1 MSELLLGIGVLAAV
15 FVGYNVGG
23 STTGPAFGPA
33 IGAGVI
39 GKGVAAALM
48 SGCFLL
54 GALTVGPE
62 VVLTLSRDLLRDPS
76 VFTLRSSVAVLLV
89 IGGALFLGNYAGVPA
104 STSMTAVGAIAAL
117 GSATGTLAW
126 SALGEIVVAWL
137 VAPVVGFWVAGVVG
151 RYWYPRLA
159 AWLALEE
166 RGADRAR
173 ARPMV
178 TVVSSGL
185 VPWLRI
191 RSTDGRRQRIGAAAV
206 VGVGCL
212 MAYASGTSNV
222 ANAVAPL
229 YAIDALE
236 LDALILLGSGA
247 VALGAFTIARRTLET
262 LGDDLTR
269 LPLPAA
275 IIVAVISSVLVVAL
289 SAVGIPASFV
299 VIATTCIIGLGW
311 GRATRTTTLADAARG
326 EDTPVS
332 VGALAADDENGDSEP
347 APPIGEETASD
358 VPATAELFD
367 PATTARV
374 LVVQNL
380 VPAVATVGAFVL
392 FRFAPVVGA

>member
-1 MSELLLGIGVLAAV
+1 MSELLLGVGVLGAI

-33 IGAGVI
+33 IGADVI

-48 SGCFLL
+48 SGCFFL

-62 VVLTLSRDLLRDPS
+62 VVTMLSRDLLRDPS
-76 VFTLRSSVAVLLV
+76 AFTLRSSVAVLLV
-89 IGGALFLGNYAGVPA
+89 IGAALFLGNYAGVPA

-117 GSATGTLAW
+117 GYATGELDW
-126 SALGEIVVAWL
+126 SALREIVVAWL

-166 RGADRAR
+166 QGDDRDR

-178 TVVSSGL
+178 SVVSAGL
-185 VPWLRI
+185 VPRLRI
-191 RSTDGRRQRIGAAAV
+191 GSADGRRHRIGAAAV

-229 YAIDALE
+229 YAIGALE
-236 LDALILLGSGA
+236 LDALVLLGSGA

-275 IIVAVISSVLVVAL
+275 IVVAVISSVLVVAL

-311 GRATRTTTLADAARG
+311 GRATRTTTLSAAAG
-326 EDTPVS
+326 EEPPVS
-332 VGALAADDENGDSEP
+332 VGALVDDGEDDGES
-347 APPIGEETASD
+347 APPIGNDGPND
-358 VPATAELFD
+358 VPATAALFD

-380 VPAVATVGAFVL
+380 VPVVATVGAFVL
-392 FRFAPVVGA
+392 FRFAPVGGV